1 MQALERIENFS
12 KDLFHTLQDKTEYIG
27 EPGVQLMKESLKQPV
42 EKIMHPVDTG
52 SDIVKTL
59 RTTFERSSEVVNEG
73 FNYIKNGS
81 PSTTQADSKTSLKKR
96 QRKAYSK
103 AINQAVDQAVETPGK
118 NKPGPENSDNLLKL
132 SQVGPAI
139 IRQLHAAGIYRF
151 SQIANPTKEE
161 KEALSAFEN
170 RGAFTV
176 WKNEAQQF
184 LSKRKH

>member
-12 KDLFHTLQDKTEYIG
+12 KDLIHTLQDKTEYIG

-42 EKIMHPVDTG
+42 EKILHPMDTG
-52 SDIVKTL
+52 NDIVKTL
-59 RTTFERSSEVVNEG
+59 RTTFERSSEVINEG

-81 PSTTQADSKTSLKKR
+81 SSTSQADAKTSLKKR

-103 AINQAVDQAVETPGK
+103 AINQAVDQAIEAPGK
-118 NKPGPENSDNLLKL
+118 NKPGPENTDNLLKL
-132 SQVGPAI
+132 TQVGPAI

-151 SQIANPTKEE
+151 SQIANPTKQE
-161 KEALSAFEN
+161 KETLAAFEN

-176 WKNEAQQF
+176 WKDEAEQF
-184 LSKRKH
+184 LARRKH